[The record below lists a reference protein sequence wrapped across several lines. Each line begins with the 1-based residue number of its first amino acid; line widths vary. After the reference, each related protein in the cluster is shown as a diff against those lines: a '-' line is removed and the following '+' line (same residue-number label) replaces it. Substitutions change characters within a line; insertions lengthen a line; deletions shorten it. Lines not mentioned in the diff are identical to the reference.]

1 MEVEWKVDPAIQKEG
16 WNRIRAITGEVSGMA
31 KSADFIIDLGGGT
44 GWFGLHL
51 ASRHPEA
58 EVISVDIAPRL
69 GKGGVIHIK
78 GSALD
83 IPLKDNRVDIIGA
96 NAILHHVPD
105 HQEKCIS
112 EVSRLLKPGGLF
124 LTQEPL
130 VDNPVA
136 RWTRGFVTT
145 TAHEDGERPLSF
157 KIMKDAIEKQNLTIE
172 KVEFFFLTSYLMP
185 HLVPRLPMKGLFRKL
200 GLFMT
205 KLDRKILANFPKSKK
220 YAAYVSIVARKP

>member
-16 WNRIRAITGEVSGMA
+16 WSRINAITGEVSGMA
-31 KSADFIIDLGGGT
+31 QNANLILDLGGGA

-51 ASRHPEA
+51 ASKHSGAR
-58 EVISVDIAPRL
+58 VISVDIAPRL
-69 GKGGVIHIK
+69 GKDGVTHIK

-83 IPLKDNRVDIIGA
+83 VPVKDGLVDIVGA

-105 HQEKCIS
+105 HLDKCIS
-112 EVSRLLKPGGLF
+112 EVSRSLKPGGLF

-130 VDNPVA
+130 AENPVA

-145 TAHEDGERPLSF
+145 TAHEEGERPLSY
-157 KIMKDAIEKQNLTIE
+157 KTMEDSIKKQGLVVEKA
-172 KVEFFFLTSYLMP
+172 EFFFITSYLMP
-185 HLVPRLPMKGLFRKL
+185 HLVPRMPMKGLFRRI

-205 KLDRKILANFPKSKK
+205 KFDRKILANFPKSKK
-220 YAAYVSIVARKP
+220 YAAYVSIVARKQ